1 MVDSDCKNPVA
12 YRCKSHSIWP
22 DGGVDVSERVRRVGS
37 DPHWTSATECPDFE
51 QAIVNSGLTTTRR
64 HPMVD
69 TMNSSSDPRRI
80 WHLGYV
86 LLLIVPFIGLALTF
100 TDPPRWLQIVGIVAI
115 LALVGTGSSMIRRR
129 VGGWRP
135 SETLTQPRDDER

>member
-1 MVDSDCKNPVA
+1 MVDSDCRNHVP

-22 DGGVDVSERVRRVGS
+22 DGDVDVSARVRRVVVILTG
-37 DPHWTSATECPDFE
+37 PGRPRAQIVE

-64 HPMVD
+64 QPMVD
-69 TMNSSSDPRRI
+69 PMNSSSDPRRI
-80 WHLGYV
+80 WRFGYV

-100 TDPPRWLQIVGIVAI
+100 THPPRWLQIVGIVAI
-115 LALVGTGSSMIRRR
+115 LALVGTGSSMMRRR

>member
-1 MVDSDCKNPVA
+1 
-12 YRCKSHSIWP
+12 
-22 DGGVDVSERVRRVGS
+22 
-37 DPHWTSATECPDFE
+37 
-51 QAIVNSGLTTTRR
+51 
-64 HPMVD
+64 MVD

-80 WHLGYV
+80 WRLGNV
-86 LLLIVPFIGLALTF
+86 LLLIVPFIGLALAF
-100 TDPPRWLQIVGIVAI
+100 TDPPRWLQIVGIVAM